1 MHAVQDHIDPISLF
15 QGQVLP
21 LEGEEK
27 EVPLEE
33 EQEQE
38 EQEGQVEQEGQGQEE
53 LDQVEGQ
60 V

>member
-1 MHAVQDHIDPISLF
+1 MFFMHAFEGQIDPISLF

-27 EVPLEE
+27 EVQLEEEHEQEEQE

-38 EQEGQVEQEGQGQEE
+38 E
-53 LDQVEGQ
+53 LDKVEGE